1 MENIDSGKEI
11 VRLRTELEDVKS
23 LLIIFLQNLKVDNQK
38 IADAIGMSPG
48 RISQLIN
55 KNKYPRK

>member
-1 MENIDSGKEI
+1 MANKESDGI
-11 VRLRTELEDVKS
+11 KKELEDVKA
-23 LLIIFLQNLKVDNQK
+23 LLIVFLQNLKVDNQK

>member
-1 MENIDSGKEI
+1 MAEKEIENIQ
-11 VRLRTELEDVKS
+11 RELEDVKA

>member
-1 MENIDSGKEI
+1 MEEKEI
-11 VRLRTELEDVKS
+11 VDIRRELEDIKA
-23 LLIIFLQNLKVDNQK
+23 LLIVFLQNLKVDNQK

-55 KNKYPRK
+55 KNKYLRK

>member
-1 MENIDSGKEI
+1 MVEKEI
-11 VRLRTELEDVKS
+11 EEIRRELGDVKA

-38 IADAIGMSPG
+38 ISDAIGMSPG

>member
-1 MENIDSGKEI
+1 MADKEI
-11 VRLRTELEDVKS
+11 EAIKKELEDVKA
-23 LLIIFLQNLKVDNQK
+23 LLIIFLQNLKIDNQK

-55 KNKYPRK
+55 KNKYSRK